1 MVIMEK
7 PGSNC
12 SAGGAGERTGLT
24 QKKYSSML
32 TLSSF
37 ALTCITIFGCVLWA
51 CSKDSDQT

>member
-1 MVIMEK
+1 MAIMEK
-7 PGSNC
+7 LGSETFPKTKRINR
-12 SAGGAGERTGLT
+12 ADTE
-24 QKKYSSML
+24 KNSSML